1 MRQSKYQLV
10 LPKVHDLKELKM
22 TLAER
27 FEEWAQQYE
36 EQGIAKGLEQGIEQG
51 VIRGEALVLQK
62 LLAKRFG
69 VLPDT
74 LLLQISTATRK
85 QLDTWVDRVLEAENL
100 EDVFRN

>member
-1 MRQSKYQLV
+1 
-10 LPKVHDLKELKM
+10 M

>member
-1 MRQSKYQLV
+1 
-10 LPKVHDLKELKM
+10 M

-36 EQGIAKGLEQGIEQG
+36 EQGIAKGIEKGLEQGLKEGMEKG

-74 LLLQISTATRK
+74 LLLQISTATRQ